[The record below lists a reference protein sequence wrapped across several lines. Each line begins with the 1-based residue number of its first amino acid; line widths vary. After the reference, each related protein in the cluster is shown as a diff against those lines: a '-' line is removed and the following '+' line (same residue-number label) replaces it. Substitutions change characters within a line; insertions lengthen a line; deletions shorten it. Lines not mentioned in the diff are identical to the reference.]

1 MLESAFIP
9 GVKIMN
15 LLMKMRSIKDLSPS
29 ERHVV
34 DYILE
39 NVEEVVNIGIVELSQ
54 KTFTSTSTIKR
65 LCSKLGIDS
74 YIDFRLKLS
83 VDLKSYMKESI
94 LKEACIPVNK
104 HDSIEDIIK
113 KVSYFN
119 AKSIIDSKDINNE
132 KTFIEVI
139 DLMTKSNRWDFY
151 GVGPSNLVAKDAALK
166 CLRLG
171 IDTSAYDNSLEMFI
185 NAKGSDKSRIAFL
198 ISYTGET
205 SDILEVA
212 KELLMRKVPTI
223 SLTGLSD
230 NSLIKLCTHN
240 LFVDASEPAD
250 RLGAMYSRTSTLNV
264 IDILFTGF
272 INTDYEKYMAKAN
285 QTYISKSHKTKI

>member
-1 MLESAFIP
+1 
-9 GVKIMN
+9 MN
-15 LLMKMRSIKDLSPS
+15 LLMKMRSVKDLSPS

-34 DYILE
+34 DYIFDNLH
-39 NVEEVVNIGIVELSQ
+39 EVQNIGIVELSQ
-54 KTFTSTSTIKR
+54 KTFTSTSTVKR

-74 YIDFRLKLS
+74 YIDFRLQLS
-83 VDLKSYMKESI
+83 IDLKSYLKESI
-94 LKEACIPVNK
+94 LKEAAIPIK
-104 HDSIEDIIK
+104 RHDSIADVIK

-119 AKSIIDSKDINNE
+119 AKSIIDSKDINDKQVFE
-132 KTFIEVI
+132 KAVQM
-139 DLMTKSNRWDFY
+139 MTKANRIDFY

-171 IDTSAYDNSLEMFI
+171 IDASAYDNELEMFI
-185 NAKGSDKSRIAFL
+185 RAKGSNPDSLAFM

-205 SDILEVA
+205 SDIIDVA
-212 KELLMRKVPTI
+212 KELLLRQIPTV

-230 NSLIKLCTHN
+230 NSLIKLCTLN

-264 IDILFTGF
+264 IDILFTAF
-272 INTDYEKYMAKAN
+272 INTDYDKYMSKAT
-285 QTYISKSHKTKI
+285 QTYFPKSRERS

>member
-1 MLESAFIP
+1 
-9 GVKIMN
+9 
-15 LLMKMRSIKDLSPS
+15 MRNVKDLSPS

-34 DYILE
+34 DYIFDNLQ
-39 NVEEVVNIGIVELSQ
+39 EVSNIGIVELSQ

-65 LCSKLGIDS
+65 LCAKLGIDS
-74 YIDFRLKLS
+74 YIDFRLQIS
-83 VDLKSYMKESI
+83 IDLKAYLKESI
-94 LKEACIPVNK
+94 IKEANIPVKK
-104 HDSIEDIIK
+104 HDSIEEIIK

-119 AKSIIDSKDINNE
+119 AKSIIDSKDINDKEDFTNVV
-132 KTFIEVI
+132 K
-139 DLMTKSNRWDFY
+139 LMTKAKRMDFF

-171 IDTSAYDNSLEMFI
+171 IDSSAYENKLEMFI
-185 NAKGSDKSRIAFL
+185 KAKSSSEESIAFL

-205 SDILEVA
+205 GDIIEVA
-212 KELLMRKVPTI
+212 QELALRKVPTV

-230 NSLIKLCTHN
+230 NTLIKHCTYN

-264 IDILFTGF
+264 VDILFTAF
-272 INTDYEKYMAKAN
+272 INTNYEAYMSKAH
-285 QTYISKSHKTKI
+285 QTYMPKK

>member
-1 MLESAFIP
+1 
-9 GVKIMN
+9 MN
-15 LLMKMRSIKDLSPS
+15 LLMKMRNIKDLSPS

-34 DYILE
+34 DYIFDNLQE
-39 NVEEVVNIGIVELSQ
+39 AVNIGIVELSQ

-65 LCSKLGIDS
+65 LCSKVGIES
-74 YIDFRLKLS
+74 YIDFRLQLS
-83 VDLKSYMKESI
+83 VDLKAYLKESI
-94 LKEACIPVNK
+94 LKEANIPVKK
-104 HDSIEDIIK
+104 HDSIADIVK

-119 AKSIIDSKDINNE
+119 AKSIIDSKDINDKE
-132 KTFIEVI
+132 IFVKVV
-139 DLMTKSNRWDFY
+139 DLMTKAKRFDFY

-171 IDTSAYDNSLEMFI
+171 IDATAYDNKLEMFI
-185 NAKGSDKSRIAFL
+185 KAKSADSDSLAFM

-205 SDILEVA
+205 GDIIEVA
-212 KELLMRKVPTI
+212 EELLLRKVNTV

-230 NSLIKLCTHN
+230 NSLSKLCTYN

-264 IDILFTGF
+264 IDILFTAF

-285 QTYISKSHKTKI
+285 QTYIPKKSK

>member
-1 MLESAFIP
+1 
-9 GVKIMN
+9 MN
-15 LLMKMRSIKDLSPS
+15 LLMKMRNIKDLSPS

-34 DYILE
+34 DYIFDNLQE
-39 NVEEVVNIGIVELSQ
+39 AVNIGIVELSQ

-65 LCSKLGIDS
+65 LCSKVGIES
-74 YIDFRLKLS
+74 YIDFRLQLS
-83 VDLKSYMKESI
+83 VDLKAYLKESI
-94 LKEACIPVNK
+94 LKEANIPVKK
-104 HDSIEDIIK
+104 HDSIADIVK

-119 AKSIIDSKDINNE
+119 AKSIIDSKDINDKE
-132 KTFIEVI
+132 IFVKVV
-139 DLMTKSNRWDFY
+139 DLMTKAKRFDFY

-171 IDTSAYDNSLEMFI
+171 IDATAYDNKLEMFI
-185 NAKGSDKSRIAFL
+185 KAKSADSDSLAFM

-205 SDILEVA
+205 GDIIEVA
-212 KELLMRKVPTI
+212 EELLLRKVNTV

-230 NSLIKLCTHN
+230 NSLSTLCTYN

-264 IDILFTGF
+264 IDILFTAF

-285 QTYISKSHKTKI
+285 QTYIPKKAK

>member
-1 MLESAFIP
+1 
-9 GVKIMN
+9 MN
-15 LLMKMRSIKDLSPS
+15 LLMKMRNIKDLSPS

-34 DYILE
+34 DYIFDNLQE
-39 NVEEVVNIGIVELSQ
+39 AVNIGIVELSQ

-65 LCSKLGIDS
+65 LCSKVGIES
-74 YIDFRLKLS
+74 YIDFRLQLS
-83 VDLKSYMKESI
+83 VDLKAYMKESI
-94 LKEACIPVNK
+94 LKEANIPVKK
-104 HDSIEDIIK
+104 HDSIADIVK

-119 AKSIIDSKDINNE
+119 AKSIIDSKDINDKE
-132 KTFIEVI
+132 IFVKVV
-139 DLMTKSNRWDFY
+139 DLMTKAKRFDFY

-171 IDTSAYDNSLEMFI
+171 IDASAYDNKLEMFI
-185 NAKGSDKSRIAFL
+185 KAKSADSDSLAFM

-205 SDILEVA
+205 GDIIEVA
-212 KELLMRKVPTI
+212 EELLLRKVNTV

-230 NSLIKLCTHN
+230 NSLIKLCTYN

-264 IDILFTGF
+264 IDILFTAF

-285 QTYISKSHKTKI
+285 QTYIPKKSK

>member
-1 MLESAFIP
+1 
-9 GVKIMN
+9 MN
-15 LLMKMRSIKDLSPS
+15 LLMKMRNIKDLSPS

-34 DYILE
+34 DYIFDNLQE
-39 NVEEVVNIGIVELSQ
+39 AVNIGIVELSQ

-65 LCSKLGIDS
+65 LCAKVGIES
-74 YIDFRLKLS
+74 YIDFRLQLS
-83 VDLKSYMKESI
+83 VDLKAYMKESI
-94 LKEACIPVNK
+94 LKEANIPVKK
-104 HDSIEDIIK
+104 HDSIAEIVK

-119 AKSIIDSKDINNE
+119 AKSIIDSKDINDKE
-132 KTFIEVI
+132 IFVKVV
-139 DLMTKSNRWDFY
+139 DLMTKAKRFDFY

-171 IDTSAYDNSLEMFI
+171 IDATAYDNKLEMFI
-185 NAKGSDKSRIAFL
+185 KAKSADSDSLAFM

-205 SDILEVA
+205 GDIIEVA
-212 KELLMRKVPTI
+212 EELLLRKVNTV

-230 NSLIKLCTHN
+230 NSLIKLCTYN

-264 IDILFTGF
+264 IDILFTAF

-285 QTYISKSHKTKI
+285 QTYIPKKSK